1 MKYLNETGMNICSYC
16 IEREEDQ
23 KLNDEAIKNNACF
36 VHTENYEYIIHI
48 SSEKDI
54 QEILLQDFK
63 GDCLE
68 ALKEA
73 IETGHTYICFYVD

>member
-1 MKYLNETGMNICSYC
+1 MKYLNETGMKICSYY
-16 IEREEDQ
+16 IEREDQ
-23 KLNDEAIKNNACF
+23 KLNDEAIKTNACF

-48 SSEKDI
+48 SDDRDI

-73 IETGHTYICFYVD
+73 IETGHTYIFFYVD

>member
-1 MKYLNETGMNICSYC
+1 M
-16 IEREEDQ
+16 
-23 KLNDEAIKNNACF
+23 
-36 VHTENYEYIIHI
+36 HTENYEYIIHI